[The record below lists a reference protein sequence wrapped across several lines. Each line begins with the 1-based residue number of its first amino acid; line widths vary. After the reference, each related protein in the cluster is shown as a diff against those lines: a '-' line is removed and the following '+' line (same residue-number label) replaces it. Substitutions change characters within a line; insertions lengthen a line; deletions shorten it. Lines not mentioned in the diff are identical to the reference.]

1 MKAPKGMWA
10 KRLPVVFK
18 VSQWITCSGSF
29 VFKRISAH
37 VHMDRSMFMTWF
49 RFR

>member
-29 VFKRISAH
+29 VFKH
-37 VHMDRSMFMTWF
+37 VYLHMYIWIDLCL
-49 RFR
+49 